1 MASVVKKIGGLLKTV
16 FSKIFALIKGMV
28 DNSRERRNAQK
39 ASAEP
44 QKMTAVLQNTPQA
57 ETKPQ
62 QSPKSGT
69 SSESDVPGS
78 YVDQLPARPVWVL
91 PNPEEILD
99 PAVEPPDDTEN
110 DRHRARVIEE
120 TLQSF
125 GAPAHVVE
133 IRRGPTIT
141 LFGVEPDFV
150 ETRNGKTRVHVSK
163 ITSLADDLALALA
176 ASRIRIQAPVP
187 GKGYIGIEVPNQKI
201 SLVSLHE
208 VISNPAYINL
218 EFASENR
225 LGKGCGG
232 ENRCRRHDCNATLID
247 CRDNRRWQIR
257 LYQ

>member
-1 MASVVKKIGGLLKTV
+1 
-16 FSKIFALIKGMV
+16 MV
-28 DNSRERRNAQK
+28 DNFRERRNAQK
-39 ASAEP
+39 ASVAPQGKTAE
-44 QKMTAVLQNTPQA
+44 LQNTTQA
-57 ETKPQ
+57 EIKLKQTQ
-62 QSPKSGT
+62 KSGT
-69 SSESDVPGS
+69 SSELDVPGS
-78 YVDQLPARPVWVL
+78 YVDQLPARPEWVL

-141 LFGVEPDFV
+141 LFGIEPDFI
-150 ETRNGKTRVHVSK
+150 ETRNGKTRVRVSK

-187 GKGYIGIEVPNQKI
+187 GKGYIGIEVPNQKV

-208 VISNPAYINL
+208 VISSPAYINL
-218 EFASENR
+218 EFPSENSS
-225 LGKGCGG
+225 GKGCGG
-232 ENRCRRHDCNATLID
+232 ENRCRRHDCNAALID
-247 CRDNRRWQIR
+247 CRDNWRWQICV
-257 LYQ
+257 YQRHFGLSTAAYDPR